1 MEMTL
6 RYSEP
11 FKICST
17 TTDKL
22 CYTMNSEKNFED
34 VALIPPIQFFKL
46 MDDVEALPM
55 RKRTKWHGSIKDVCG
70 VKRNVYYVAP
80 GQLLMKLGS
89 EWIQLKPVDK
99 ALERHVVFD
108 RPETEVQH
116 SRWIRAY
123 ERGGLDEADRE
134 HGRLVAENATGNHRS
149 KPHKIRVHSRPGEPA
164 RA

>member
-1 MEMTL
+1 
-6 RYSEP
+6 
-11 FKICST
+11 
-17 TTDKL
+17 
-22 CYTMNSEKNFED
+22 MNFSKNFED
-34 VALIPPIQFFKL
+34 VALIPPIQFFGL
-46 MDDVEALPM
+46 MDEVEALPM
-55 RKRTKWHGSIKDVCG
+55 RKRSKWHGSIKDVCG

-108 RPETEVQH
+108 RPETEEMH

-123 ERGGLDEADRE
+123 EHGGWIEAERE
-134 HGRLVAENATGNHRS
+134 HERMVAENATGNHRS
-149 KPHKIRVHSRPGEPA
+149 KPHKIRVPTRSGEPV